1 MRGRVLS
8 TALAIGVLLV
18 LVAAQ
23 PGSSRSTADGKE
35 GGVFRILFHAASG
48 PDYVDPALASSAP
61 GWALLDTTCA
71 RLLNYPDKPPPEAF
85 RPIPEVAADFPKVSA
100 DGKTYTFTLR
110 KGFRFNDGTPVRAS
124 AFARAIHRTLAPGV
138 NSPGAQHTIDIVGA
152 RAVLA
157 GKRKTA
163 SGVIARG
170 NTLIVRFT
178 RPAPDFI
185 HRTAT
190 TFFCAVK
197 PTLPADPEGVGA
209 APSAGPYYIS
219 EYRPGERVVLKR
231 NPHYG
236 GKRPHHVD
244 GFEVDLRAV
253 SPQEALQRVEKGEA
267 DWSHTIAGIYFDPR
281 LGLVE
286 KYGLDRARLFLR
298 AGFTLRMMAFNSARP
313 LFSGNPGLRKAVNYA
328 LNRRALVNA
337 AGSPMASVPS
347 DQYLPRI
354 MPGFKDSDVYPLEGP
369 NLERARNLARGN
381 LRGGKAV
388 LYTNTSALPMAIAQ
402 LVKQQL
408 AEIGL
413 DVEVKGIPLHSASN
427 AYFSKLAARGE
438 PWDLAMGLWQ
448 PSYVDP
454 YAYINQLFA
463 ARYVG
468 GSNFMHFASKTYERE
483 MSRTARLLQGRER
496 DRAYAALDV
505 RIARDVA
512 PIAALDFLREPT
524 LISERVGC
532 VVLRPVL
539 DLTAVCLK

>member
-1 MRGRVLS
+1 MCCSCWSPRSPAHPARPRTGRK
-8 TALAIGVLLV
+8 A
-18 LVAAQ
+18 
-23 PGSSRSTADGKE
+23 GSSRSSSTPRPGLD
-35 GGVFRILFHAASG
+35 S
-48 PDYVDPALASSAP
+48 VDPALASTAP

-71 RLLNYPDKPPPEAF
+71 RLLNYPDKPPPDAF
-85 RPIPEVAADFPKVSA
+85 RPIPEVATDFPKVSA

-138 NSPGAQHTIDIVGA
+138 NSPGTQHTIDIVGA

-197 PTLPADPEGVGA
+197 PTLPSDPEGVGA
-209 APSAGPYYIS
+209 VPAAGPYYIS

-244 GFEVDLRAV
+244 GFEIDLRAV
-253 SPQEALQRVEKGEA
+253 SPQEVLQRVEKGDA
-267 DWSHTIAGIYFDPR
+267 DWGTRSRGSTSIPGSGSSRSTGSIASGSSSGPDSPCACSRSTPRDPSST
-281 LGLVE
+281 GT
-286 KYGLDRARLFLR
+286 RA
-298 AGFTLRMMAFNSARP
+298 SARP
-313 LFSGNPGLRKAVNYA
+313 STTRSTGARSSTRP
-328 LNRRALVNA
+328 A
-337 AGSPMASVPS
+337 ARWRGPERPVP
-347 DQYLPRI
+347 
-354 MPGFKDSDVYPLEGP
+354 
-369 NLERARNLARGN
+369 ARGHAR
-381 LRGGKAV
+381 LQRRRRLPARGAEPEQGPDASPRKPARRKDGA
-388 LYTNTSALPMAIAQ
+388 LYERQPDPDGGAQ
-402 LVKQQL
+402 LIKQQL

-438 PWDLAMGLWQ
+438 PWDMALGLWQ

-468 GSNFMHFASKTYERE
+468 GSNFMHFASKAYERE
-483 MSRTARLLQGRER
+483 MNRTARLLQGRER
-496 DRAYAALDV
+496 NRAYAALDV
-505 RIARDVA
+505 RIARDAA
-512 PIAALDFLREPT
+512 PLAALDFLREPT

>member
-1 MRGRVLS
+1 MRGRVLV
-8 TALAIGVLLV
+8 TALGLGSRLV

-23 PGSSRSTADGKE
+23 PGGSRSTANGKE
-35 GGVFRILFHAASG
+35 GGIFKVVFNAGSG
-48 PDYVDPALASSAP
+48 IDSVDPALASSAP
-61 GWALLDTTCA
+61 GWAVLDTTCA

-85 RPIPEVAADFPKVSA
+85 RPIPEVATDFPKVSA

-138 NSPGAQHTIDIVGA
+138 NSPGAQHTLDIVGA
-152 RAVLA
+152 PAVLA

-178 RPAPDFI
+178 RAAPDFI

-197 PTLPADPEGVGA
+197 PTLPSDPEGVGA
-209 APSAGPYYIS
+209 VPAAGPYYIS

-244 GFEVDLRAV
+244 GFEIDLRAV
-253 SPQEALQRVEKGEA
+253 SPQEVLQRVEKGDA
-267 DWSHTIAGIYFDPR
+267 DWGHTLAGIYFDPR
-281 LGLVE
+281 LGLVG
-286 KYGLDRARLFLR
+286 KYGLDRERLFLR
-298 AGFTLRMMAFNSARP
+298 AGFTLRMLAFNSARP
-313 LFSGNPGLRKAVNYA
+313 LFNGNPGLRKAVNYA

-337 AGSPMASVPS
+337 AGGPMASVPS

-354 MPGFKDSDVYPLEGP
+354 MPGFRNADIYPLEGS

-381 LRGGKAV
+381 LRDGKAV
-388 LYTNTSALPMAIAQ
+388 LYTNPSPPPMAAAQ
-402 LVKQQL
+402 LIKQQL

-413 DVEVKGIPLHSASN
+413 EIEVKAIPLHSATS

-438 PWDLAMGLWQ
+438 PWDMALGLWQ

-463 ARYVG
+463 ARYFG
-468 GSNFMHFASKTYERE
+468 GSNFMRFDSKAYDRE
-483 MSRTARLLQGRER
+483 MNRTARLLQGRER
-496 DRAYAALDV
+496 NRAYAALDV
-505 RIARDVA
+505 RIASEAA